1 MNTLAFCKN
10 VHTLISRVLRGFYI
24 EKQEKGDTVTLI
36 RLHNSRKF
44 VEKRKA
50 MNFLD
55 RALNKIGYVRSV
67 SVEQK
72 GSAKEAASTIIP
84 SVRVNNDTALKFTA
98 VFSAIRLRSENIAS
112 LPKRVFKETS
122 NGKVADLKH
131 PASIVTR
138 ERPNGYMNV
147 FTFWEYL
154 NACLDGWGNAYALI
168 ETDGRGY
175 PIALHPL
182 HPRDVSVT
190 FKDREKY
197 FKVSAT
203 GFSGTYVDGE
213 ICHFFSLSNDGISG
227 INPISY
233 NADAIGLGISATQFG
248 KDFFERGGNI
258 KAVMESDKA
267 VDQEV
272 FERLKT
278 QVRSNHGT
286 PILEDGIKYKTVGIA
301 PEAAQMLQTKLFSI
315 QDISRIFN
323 IPPHMLADLSHA
335 NYSTVEQQ
343 NILFGQYSMRPTVK
357 LYEVE
362 LERKLF
368 LDTEDYSVKFDLK
381 GLMRGDSQARANYYN
396 MMLSTGSMSRN
407 EVRVEEGLERVEGLD
422 EFLVALNMGKND
434 GKTKQ

>member
-1 MNTLAFCKN
+1 
-10 VHTLISRVLRGFYI
+10 
-24 EKQEKGDTVTLI
+24 
-36 RLHNSRKF
+36 
-44 VEKRKA
+44 

-55 RALNKIGYVRSV
+55 RAFNKIGYVRSV
-67 SVEQK
+67 DVNSRGSV
-72 GSAKEAASTIIP
+72 KEAASTIIP

-131 PASIVTR
+131 PASIVMR
-138 ERPNGYMNV
+138 KCPNGYMNV

-154 NACLDGWGNAYALI
+154 NACLDGWGNAYTII
-168 ETDGRGY
+168 ESDGLGY
-175 PIALHPL
+175 PVALHPI
-182 HPRDVSVT
+182 HPKDVNVV
-190 FKDREKY
+190 FKDKEKY
-197 FKVSAT
+197 FRVST
-203 GFSGTYVDGE
+203 SGFSGTYLDSE

-233 NADAIGLGISATQFG
+233 NADAIGLGISATKFG
-248 KDFFERGGNI
+248 KDFFESGGNI
-258 KAVMESDKA
+258 KAVMESERP
-267 VDQEV
+267 VDDTI
-272 FERLKT
+272 FNRLKE
-278 QVRSNHGT
+278 QVQSNHGT
-286 PILEDGIKYKTVGIA
+286 VILEDGIKYKTVGIA

-315 QDISRIFN
+315 QDIARIFN
-323 IPPHMLADLSHA
+323 VPPHMLADLSHA

-381 GLMRGDSQARANYYN
+381 GLMRGDSQARSNYYN
-396 MMLSTGSMSRN
+396 TMLSNGVMNRN
-407 EVRVEEGLERVEGLD
+407 EVRVEEGYERVDGLD

>member
-1 MNTLAFCKN
+1 
-10 VHTLISRVLRGFYI
+10 
-24 EKQEKGDTVTLI
+24 
-36 RLHNSRKF
+36 
-44 VEKRKA
+44 

-55 RALNKIGYVRSV
+55 RAFNKIGYTRSV
-67 SVEQK
+67 DVSSK
-72 GSAKEAASTIIP
+72 GSVKEAADNAIP
-84 SVRVNNDTALKFTA
+84 SIRVNNDTALKFTA

-122 NGKVADLKH
+122 NGKVADGKH
-131 PASIVTR
+131 PASVVLR
-138 ERPNGYMNV
+138 KRPNSYMNT

-175 PIALHPL
+175 PVALHPV
-182 HPRDVSVT
+182 HPKCVNVMY
-190 FKDREKY
+190 KDREKY

-203 GFSGTYVDGE
+203 GFTGTYMDAE
-213 ICHFFSLSNDGISG
+213 MCHFFSLSNDGIIG

-233 NADAIGLGISATQFG
+233 NADAIGLGISATKFG
-248 KDFFERGGNI
+248 KDFFESGGNI
-258 KAVMESDKA
+258 KAVMEADG
-267 VDQEV
+267 EV
-272 FERLKT
+272 AQAAYERLKE

-286 PILEDGIKYKTVGIA
+286 AILEYGIKYKTVGIA

-315 QDISRIFN
+315 QDIARIFN
-323 IPPHMLADLSHA
+323 VPPHMLADLSHA

-381 GLMRGDSQARANYYN
+381 GLMRGDSQARSGYYN
-396 MMLSTGSMSRN
+396 TMLSNGVMNRN
-407 EVRVEEGLERVEGLD
+407 EVRMEEGYERVDGLD

>member
-1 MNTLAFCKN
+1 
-10 VHTLISRVLRGFYI
+10 
-24 EKQEKGDTVTLI
+24 
-36 RLHNSRKF
+36 
-44 VEKRKA
+44 

-55 RALNKIGYVRSV
+55 RALHKIGYVRSV
-67 SVEQK
+67 DVNTK
-72 GSAKEAASTIIP
+72 GSVKEAASTMIP
-84 SVRVNNDTALKFTA
+84 TVRVNNDTALKFTA

-131 PASIVTR
+131 PASIVMR
-138 ERPNGYMNV
+138 QRPNGYMNV

-154 NACLDGWGNAYALI
+154 NACLDGWGNAYAII
-168 ETDGRGY
+168 ESDGRGY
-175 PIALHPL
+175 PVALHPI
-182 HPRDVSVT
+182 HPKDVSVT
-190 FKDREKY
+190 FKDKEKS
-197 FKVSAT
+197 FRVST
-203 GFSGTYVDGE
+203 PGFSGTYLDSE

-233 NADAIGLGISATQFG
+233 NADAIGLGISATKFG
-248 KDFFERGGNI
+248 KEFFESGGNI
-258 KAVMESDKA
+258 KAVMEADG
-267 VDQEV
+267 EV
-272 FERLKT
+272 AQDAYERLKE
-278 QVRSNHGT
+278 QVKNNHNT
-286 PILEDGIKYKTVGIA
+286 PILEFGIKYRTVGIA

-315 QDISRIFN
+315 QDIARIFN
-323 IPPHMLADLSHA
+323 VPPHMLADLSHA

-381 GLMRGDSQARANYYN
+381 GLMRGDSQARSNYYN
-396 MMLSTGSMSRN
+396 TMLSNGVMNRN
-407 EVRVEEGLERVEGLD
+407 EVRVEEGYERVDGLD